1 MPVEAAAKVP
11 PVGMHCYFTF
21 TRNDKV
27 VIVAPKD
34 NKIAAVVERFPAA
47 AFAFVA
53 SRRNAGT
60 PPMWRRPPLTA
71 Q

>member
-11 PVGMHCYFTF
+11 PVGMHCYFM
-21 TRNDKV
+21 RNDKV
-27 VIVAPKD
+27 VIVAQKD

-47 AFAFVA
+47 AFASVA
-53 SRRNAGT
+53 SRRDAGT